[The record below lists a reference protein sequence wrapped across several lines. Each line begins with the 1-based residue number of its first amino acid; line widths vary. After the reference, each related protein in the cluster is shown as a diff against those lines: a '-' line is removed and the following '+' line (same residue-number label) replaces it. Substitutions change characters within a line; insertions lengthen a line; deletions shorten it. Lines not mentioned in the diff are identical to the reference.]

1 MFRTKYATLHANRF
15 DMKKILTLFVILAT
29 GVSSFA
35 QTIWKDTVLYNGFPK
50 DGGVYGLYDTIYN
63 NSSSPLTLTWSK
75 SSETLLSGWTG
86 IGVCD
91 GATGATGTCYG
102 WTDLSSMKSIT
113 IAGNGKATLEV
124 QMKAATTAADGCSYV
139 TLGTNFG
146 NVTFKFC
153 AWATQTKDFDN
164 SNLVTIYPNPATDYV
179 NIALNDKR
187 ISSINV
193 VSVIGRRIARFAVEP
208 TRNDAFRV
216 PLDKVADGIYL
227 LQFAD
232 ANGKVLG
239 VRRVTK
245 Q

>member
-1 MFRTKYATLHANRF
+1 MFHTINATLQANSLC
-15 DMKKILTLFVILAT
+15 MKKILTVAALLAIS
-29 GVSSFA
+29 VSSFA
-35 QTIWKDTVLYNGFPK
+35 QTIWKDTVLWNGFPK
-50 DGGVYGLYDTIYN
+50 DGGVYGLWDTIYN

-75 SSETLLSGWTG
+75 SSETLLTGWTG
-86 IGVCD
+86 IGICD

-102 WTDLSSMKSIT
+102 WSDLSSMKSIT
-113 IAGNGKATLEV
+113 IAPNGKATLEV
-124 QMKAATTAADGCSYV
+124 QMKASTTAADGCSYV

-146 NVTFKFC
+146 NITFKFC
-153 AWATQTKDFDN
+153 AWATQTRDFDN
-164 SNLVTIYPNPATDYV
+164 ANLVTVYPNPATDYV
-179 NIALNDKR
+179 NITLNDKR
-187 ISSINV
+187 INTINV
-193 VSVIGRRIARFAVEP
+193 VNVIGRRITKFTVDANK
-208 TRNDAFRV
+208 NDFFRV